1 MIKGEVK
8 KTCKFLFCRLRIVGE
23 GEKVVGPEET
33 GEIQVVSFSLKL
45 EKRLTLS

>member
-1 MIKGEVK
+1 VK